1 MTNLVRFV
9 YWPYFN
15 PKTGKIMR
23 LSTKSRYA
31 VTSLLDMVMH
41 SENAPVSLAEI
52 SQRQGISLSYLE
64 QLFAKMRRN
73 NLVVST
79 RGPGG
84 GYSLTSSP
92 EDVCIADIITAV
104 DDRFEVYN
112 KDALPGADNY
122 EPCLTEQLWE
132 ELSDQISSY
141 LNNISLADMINNQ
154 NVQDPTAE
162 FHDMKTDADKDSE
175 EAGMKRT
182 TIQ

>member
-1 MTNLVRFV
+1 
-9 YWPYFN
+9 
-15 PKTGKIMR
+15 MR

-41 SENAPVSLAEI
+41 SKNSPVSLAEI

-84 GYSLTSSP
+84 GYSLSTEP
-92 EDVCIADIITAV
+92 ENVCISDIISAV
-104 DDRFEVYN
+104 DDRLEVSN
-112 KDALPGADNY
+112 KDALPGVGNY

-132 ELSDQISSY
+132 ELSDQISNY
-141 LNNISLADMINNQ
+141 LDSVSLADMLNSQNQEKSDSGISDLKIN
-154 NVQDPTAE
+154 
-162 FHDMKTDADKDSE
+162 
-175 EAGMKRT
+175 
-182 TIQ
+182 